1 MVAFLNFRHFNILW
15 LTLGTY
21 AQQLQNVKSFG
32 KLLFNNLSTYRN
44 IYFDMTKNYIDKL
57 VRSWYVLHTKSRFEN
72 VVNDGLIKKSIDVFS
87 PRIKVR
93 SKRRDRKAMIQ
104 VPLFPGYVFVKTD
117 LNPYEH
123 IEIVKTVGVV
133 RIIGNK
139 DGPLA
144 VSQESIESL
153 QIMVAGN
160 NDVTTGKDLR
170 KGDRVMVVDGP
181 FAGVTGIFI
190 RYKGKERVVVY
201 IEALGQFA
209 SVEVREDDV
218 EIIPELL

>member
-1 MVAFLNFRHFNILW
+1 MA
-15 LTLGTY
+15 
-21 AQQLQNVKSFG
+21 
-32 KLLFNNLSTYRN
+32 NNN
-44 IYFDMTKNYIDKL
+44 IDKL

-72 VVNDGLIKKSIDVFS
+72 VVNEGLTKKSIEIFLPKV
-87 PRIKVR
+87 KVR

-123 IEIVKTVGVV
+123 IEIVKTVGAV
-133 RIIGNK
+133 RMIGNR
-139 DGPLA
+139 DGPVA
-144 VSQESIESL
+144 VPEVNIESL
-153 QIMVAGN
+153 KIMVAGN
-160 NDVTTGKDLR
+160 NSVTTGRRFR

-181 FAGVTGIFI
+181 FAGVTGTFI
-190 RYKGKERVVVY
+190 RYKGKKRVVVY

-218 EIIPELL
+218 EIIPQLL